1 MSKTKELSANLNL
14 IIDILDKVF
23 AKVDSYHINST
34 SYDEVNEQV
43 DILVQYEFQSNDEL
57 EPGTYCDNFI
67 VGIPDYV
74 LNSKYFNIDVKNFI
88 EVMSEIFD
96 NEMTKLIYEY

>member
-1 MSKTKELSANLNL
+1 MNKIKELSANLNL

-23 AKVDSYHINST
+23 AKVDSYHMVS
-34 SYDEVNEQV
+34 SEYDEINDQL
-43 DILVQYEFQSNDEL
+43 DIVVHYEFQSDDEL
-57 EPGTYCDNFI
+57 ESGTYCDNFI

-88 EVMSEIFD
+88 EIMTEIID
-96 NEMTKLIYEY
+96 NEINKLKYEY

>member
-1 MSKTKELSANLNL
+1 MNKNKELSTNLNL

-23 AKVDSYHINST
+23 AKVDSYHIKSA
-34 SYDEVNEQV
+34 SYDEVNEQL

-57 EPGTYCDNFI
+57 EPGTYRDNFI

-88 EVMSEIFD
+88 EVMAEVFD